1 MKKSFMVRRG
11 CVRNPPRWLVTE
23 GLFQEVTFELRPAV
37 GGGASQGKS
46 GGRAVCL
53 GRTVRPEG
61 ALGSLRP
68 LEYGKGGAGCF
79 GAEPAG
85 LWASL
90 GKSEFREV
98 AVLLQVPREAVKG
111 SDEIWFM
118 LYTQEVLQNS
128 GGSRDGKKVRHFS
141 CI

>member
-1 MKKSFMVRRG
+1 MKNSLAVRRG

-23 GLFQEVTFELRPAV
+23 GLFQEVTFELRPAG

-53 GRTVRPEG
+53 GGTFRPEG

-68 LEYGKGGAGCF
+68 LAYGKGGAGLS

-85 LWASL
+85 Q
-90 GKSEFREV
+90 FREV
-98 AVLLQVPREAVKG
+98 RV
-111 SDEIWFM
+111 
-118 LYTQEVLQNS
+118 
-128 GGSRDGKKVRHFS
+128 
-141 CI
+141 